1 VPWTLSAD
9 PEAYAAR
16 VWDLLAARPVR
27 HTIALSI
34 LGMARKGHRWSEEP
48 MLFGWYEAGGEV
60 RGAVFQTPPYELG
73 LAVLPAAATEP
84 LVEALRAARHPVA
97 GVSGAGLATE
107 RFAAAWSTATGARA
121 STALRL
127 CLHELGSLQ
136 PPDPAPAGRGRPA
149 EERDLALAVG
159 WYGAFQ
165 AETRS
170 PGGGDAEA
178 MARERIADGRLWLW
192 EAGEGDPA
200 ALAAGRRRRSGS
212 PASPPCTR
220 RPSTGAGA
228 TARRSRRRAPRT
240 RSRAATRRSSSSRTR
255 RTRPRTR
262 STGSSASARWTRSA
276 SCASSPRAS
285 PPPPG

>member
-1 VPWTLSAD
+1 MPWTLSAD

-200 ALAAGRRRRSGS
+200 ALAGRTAASVGVARIAPVYTPPEHRRRGYGAAVTAACTADALARGDAQVVLFTDTANPTANAIYRQLGFRPVDEERVVRFE
-212 PASPPCTR
+212 PA
-220 RPSTGAGA
+220 G
-228 TARRSRRRAPRT
+228 
-240 RSRAATRRSSSSRTR
+240 
-255 RTRPRTR
+255 
-262 STGSSASARWTRSA
+262 
-276 SCASSPRAS
+276 
-285 PPPPG
+285 